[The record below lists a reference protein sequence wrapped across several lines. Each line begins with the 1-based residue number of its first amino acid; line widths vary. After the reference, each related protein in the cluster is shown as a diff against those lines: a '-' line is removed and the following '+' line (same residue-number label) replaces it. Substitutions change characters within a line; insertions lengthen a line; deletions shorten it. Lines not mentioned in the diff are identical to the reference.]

1 MTAQSLESLLSG
13 VDNIAN
19 LLRNQQ
25 AGPNVYPGVLPE
37 YSNWRDE
44 QWGWQNSCVLF
55 NQSYHMAELMVEGP
69 GAMELLNGLGINSF
83 KGFIPDR
90 AKQFVP
96 CTHDGYVIGD
106 VILFYLAENTFNL
119 VGRAPTLNWVMFHAK
134 DRTDVTLTYDERTAA
149 RPDPENRRHYRYQIQ
164 GPNAAAV
171 MQEVLGAPA
180 PDLKF
185 FHMCW
190 MDIAGKKV
198 HALRHGMAGQPGYEL
213 MGPWADGPAV
223 HAALVEAG
231 KKHGMRLVGGRA
243 YSSNT
248 LESGWI
254 PSPLPAIYTG
264 AAEKPY
270 REWLTINHYEAK
282 ASIGGSLDSG
292 NVEDYYLTPW
302 DLGYGPF
309 IKFDHEFI
317 GRAALEKMAAAGKHR
332 KKVTLALDSDSVL
345 NEMGTMFDKGNRAKF
360 FEFPSAVYAMH
371 PFDLVKHNGE
381 VVGVSTWIGYSAN
394 EGKMLTLAILDEEFA
409 EPGMEVDLVW
419 GEPNG
424 GTTKPTVEPHVQ
436 VEISAVVSPVPYAEV
451 ARKTYA
457 DTGWR
462 KAAD

>member
-1 MTAQSLESLLSG
+1 
-13 VDNIAN
+13 
-19 LLRNQQ
+19 
-25 AGPNVYPGVLPE
+25 
-37 YSNWRDE
+37 
-44 QWGWQNSCVLF
+44 
-55 NQSYHMAELMVEGP
+55 
-69 GAMELLNGLGINSF
+69 
-83 KGFIPDR
+83 
-90 AKQFVP
+90 
-96 CTHDGYVIGD
+96 
-106 VILFYLAENTFNL
+106 
-119 VGRAPTLNWVMFHAK
+119 
-134 DRTDVTLTYDERTAA
+134 
-149 RPDPENRRHYRYQIQ
+149 
-164 GPNAAAV
+164 

-185 FHMCW
+185 FHMC
-190 MDIAGKKV
+190 AGWILRARRSTRCATAWQGSPVMSRWV
-198 HALRHGMAGQPGYEL
+198 HGQMALRSTPRSSKRARNTGCALWVAGPIPPTRWNL
-213 MGPWADGPAV
+213 
-223 HAALVEAG
+223 
-231 KKHGMRLVGGRA
+231 GR
-243 YSSNT
+243 
-248 LESGWI
+248 I

-309 IKFDHEFI
+309 IGFDHEFI

-332 KKVTLALDSDSVL
+332 KKVTLALDSDLVL

-371 PFDLVKHNGE
+371 PFDLVRHNGE

-436 VEISAVVSPVPYAEV
+436 VEISAVVSPVPLCGSRAQDLRRYRLAQSCRLRLPHTRRPRLRGRR
-451 ARKTYA
+451 ALASPHSGKSPSAHSNT
-457 DTGWR
+457 
-462 KAAD
+462 